1 VARQVL
7 ARQLPF
13 LDRTA
18 MIMRVC
24 GQGAGDA
31 KNGGK
36 EAPPEDLALL
46 AAAGLRRYVCEM
58 ESPTRVDQQHSSA
71 PCRQDR
77 RHGVAESCSRL
88 RHGVVAS
95 GHR

>member
-1 VARQVL
+1 LLSQRDAAQTRRCCVPRQVL

-31 KNGGK
+31 KTGGR

-46 AAAGLRRYVCEM
+46 AAAGLRRCVPRRKAYNIQA
-58 ESPTRVDQQHSSA
+58 QQPGSA
-71 PCRQDR
+71 P
-77 RHGVAESCSRL
+77 
-88 RHGVVAS
+88 
-95 GHR
+95 